1 MSEIAG
7 VLSGGTVG
15 LGEYLRG
22 ALPFTEPATGESIRD
37 LREGVSDYVGG
48 LYDAGPE
55 AQQLGQEAVKGI
67 AGIVGPTI
75 DYAMEGPVMDER
87 GLNVLPLIAK
97 ALNMSYEGWKEI
109 YDLLPEREQ
118 EAVISAADAFL

>member
-1 MSEIAG
+1 LTSTCE
-7 VLSGGTVG
+7 VHG
-15 LGEYLRG
+15 LL
-22 ALPFTEPATGESIRD
+22 TESIRD
-37 LREGVSDYVGG
+37 AREGTSEFVGG